1 MSLYVQKFG
10 GSSVANAEKMLH
22 AAHIIKDTYEA
33 GNDYGGTPMCDL
45 IVVDNY
51 KRSK

>member
-1 MSLYVQKFG
+1 MSTFPYTWDLAGDNGSRVAAGLYKCFG
-10 GSSVANAEKMLH
+10 
-22 AAHIIKDTYEA
+22 TYEA